1 MTATNMGAMAIV
13 VQSRL
18 RAASAPWRVVF
29 LARMLADPKVLPVAN
44 RFSPS
49 PVSARIVVVGS
60 SNTDMVVRVP
70 TLPRPGETVI
80 GGTFFTARGGKGANQ
95 AVAAARAGGSV
106 TLVANLGDDT
116 LGDETLA
123 ALAAEGIAVDQVRRV
138 ADTRSGVALILVDE
152 WGENSI
158 AVAPG
163 ANALLA
169 PEQIDEVAERLSPD
183 DVLLVQ
189 LETPIETVFAAAS
202 AASQAGAR
210 VILNPA
216 PARELSRELLSLVS
230 VLTPNESEAARLTGL
245 STGGAEEFDAAA
257 TALLHRGVGAVVI
270 TLGAGGAYVATREQ
284 RELIPAFPVA
294 ARDTTGAGD
303 VFNGALAVA
312 LAERVRLADAVRFA
326 NAAAAISVTRDGAQ
340 AAAPYRAE
348 ILALAEQPI

>member
-1 MTATNMGAMAIV
+1 VIQRNDPAGA
-13 VQSRL
+13 
-18 RAASAPWRVVF
+18 
-29 LARMLADPKVLPVAN
+29 
-44 RFSPS
+44 
-49 PVSARIVVVGS
+49 ARIVVVGS

-106 TLVANLGDDT
+106 TLVASLGDDA
-116 LGDETLA
+116 LGDETLG

-152 WGENSI
+152 RGENSI

-169 PEQIDEVAERLSPD
+169 PEQIDEVAELLSPG

-230 VLTPNESEAARLTGL
+230 VLTPNESEAARLTGM
-245 STGGAEEFDAAA
+245 STGEGEELDAAA

-270 TLGAGGAYVATREQ
+270 TLGAGGAYVATRES
-284 RELIPAFPVA
+284 RETVPVHPVH

-312 LAERVRLADAVRFA
+312 LAERMRLVDAVRFA

-340 AAAPYRAE
+340 PAAPYRTE
-348 ILALAEQPI
+348 ILALAEQPT

>member
-1 MTATNMGAMAIV
+1 LT
-13 VQSRL
+13 SL
-18 RAASAPWRVVF
+18 
-29 LARMLADPKVLPVAN
+29 
-44 RFSPS
+44 
-49 PVSARIVVVGS
+49 ARIVVVGS

-70 TLPRPGETVI
+70 ALPRPGETVL

-95 AVAAARAGGSV
+95 AVSAARAGG
-106 TLVANLGDDT
+106 LVSFVACLGDDA

-138 ADTRSGVALILVDE
+138 ADTRSGVALILVDQR
-152 WGENSI
+152 GENSI

-163 ANALLA
+163 ANALLV

-189 LETPIETVFAAAS
+189 LETPIESVFAAAS

-245 STGGAEEFDAAA
+245 STGGAEELDAAA
-257 TALLHRGVGAVVI
+257 TALLHRGVDAVVI
-270 TLGAGGAYVATREQ
+270 TLGAGGAYVATREV
-284 RELIPAFPVA
+284 REMIPAYPVD

-312 LAERVRLADAVRFA
+312 LAERMRLVDAVRFA

-340 AAAPYRAE
+340 PAAPYRAE
-348 ILALAEQPI
+348 ILALAEQPT

>member
-1 MTATNMGAMAIV
+1 
-13 VQSRL
+13 
-18 RAASAPWRVVF
+18 
-29 LARMLADPKVLPVAN
+29 
-44 RFSPS
+44 
-49 PVSARIVVVGS
+49 VSARIVVVGS

-70 TLPRPGETVI
+70 ALPRPGETVI

-106 TLVANLGDDT
+106 TLVASLGDDA

-123 ALAAEGIAVDQVRRV
+123 ALVAEGIAVDQVRRV

-152 WGENSI
+152 RGENSI

-169 PEQIDEVAERLSPD
+169 PEQIEEIAELLSPD

-245 STGGAEEFDAAA
+245 STGGAEELDAAA

-270 TLGAGGAYVATREQ
+270 TLGAGGAYVATREL
-284 RELIPAFPVA
+284 REMIPAYPVH

-312 LAERVRLADAVRFA
+312 LAERMRLVDAVRFA
-326 NAAAAISVTRDGAQ
+326 SAAAAISVTRDGAQ
-340 AAAPYRAE
+340 PAAPHRAE
-348 ILALAEQPI
+348 FLALAEQPT